1 MTPLKFAAFVVGS
14 LALVAGGMGIGRE
27 RTAIQVVKE
36 HCEPVRIETFVPVGF
51 APQAL
56 PQPVVARA
64 EPAPRPAR
72 PQAPPPLPFRYIGR
86 MIEDGKLEIFLVRG
100 EEHFSVAAGDMLG
113 VDYRVEAVSDT
124 EVVLVYLPLN
134 ARQRLPL

>member
-14 LALVAGGMGIGRE
+14 LALAAGMGIP
-27 RTAIQVVKE
+27 AI
-36 HCEPVRIETFVPVGF
+36 
-51 APQAL
+51 
-56 PQPVVARA
+56 ARA
-64 EPAPRPAR
+64 QPAVRPAKL
-72 PQAPPPLPFRYIGR
+72 QAPPPIPFRYIGR
-86 MIEDGKLEIFLVRG
+86 VIEDGKLEVFLVRG

-113 VDYRVEAVSDT
+113 ADYRVEAVTDT